1 MDMSEKTVITFGTFD
16 IFHVGHLRL
25 LERARALGTCLIV
38 GVSTDKLNFDK
49 KGRNPV
55 YSEGERKEIIQ
66 SLKCVDSVFDEESLE
81 KKGEYLKQHR
91 ADILVMGDDW
101 EGKFDIYRDLCEVIY
116 FQRTPAVS
124 TTEVIEKI
132 RI

>member
-1 MDMSEKTVITFGTFD
+1 MKNKTVITFGTFD

-25 LERARALGTCLIV
+25 LEKARAMGTHLIV

-55 YSEGERKEIIQ
+55 YCENERKEIIL
-66 SLKCVDSVFDEESLE
+66 SLKCVHTVFDEESLE
-81 KKGEYLKQHR
+81 EKGDYLKQYN

-101 EGKFDIYRDLCEVIY
+101 EGKFDMYREICEVVY
-116 FQRTPAVS
+116 FQRTPA
-124 TTEVIEKI
+124 I
-132 RI
+132 

>member
-1 MDMSEKTVITFGTFD
+1 MSKKTVVTFGTFD

-25 LERARALGTCLIV
+25 LERARSLGTHLVV

-66 SLKCVDSVFDEESLE
+66 SLKCVDSVFNEESLE
-81 KKGEYLKQHR
+81 KKGEYLKQYK

-101 EGKFDIYRDLCEVIY
+101 EGKFDIYRELCEEIY
-116 FQRTPAVS
+116 FQGTPCVS
-124 TTEVIEKI
+124 TTEGIDNI
-132 RI
+132 R

>member
-1 MDMSEKTVITFGTFD
+1 MKDKTVVTFGTFD

-25 LERARALGTCLIV
+25 LEKARALGTHLIV

-55 YSEGERKEIIQ
+55 YSEHERKEIIL
-66 SLKCVDSVFDEESLE
+66 SLKCVDLVFDEESLE
-81 KKGEYLKQHR
+81 QKGEYLQKYN

-101 EGKFDIYRDLCEVIY
+101 EGKFDVYSEICEVVY
-116 FQRTPAVS
+116 FQRTPAIS

-132 RI
+132 RT

>member
-1 MDMSEKTVITFGTFD
+1 MKNKTVVTFGTFD

-25 LERARALGTCLIV
+25 LEKARAMGTHLIV

-55 YSEGERKEIIQ
+55 YSEDERKEIIF

-81 KKGEYLKQHR
+81 QKGEYLER
-91 ADILVMGDDW
+91 YNADILVMGDDW
-101 EGKFDIYRDLCEVIY
+101 EGKFDVFSEICEVVY
-116 FQRTPAVS
+116 FQRTPAIS

>member
-1 MDMSEKTVITFGTFD
+1 MKNKIIVTFGTFD

-25 LERARALGTCLIV
+25 LEKARAMGTHLIV

-49 KGRNPV
+49 KGRDPV
-55 YSEGERKEIIQ
+55 YSEDERKEIIL
-66 SLKCVDSVFDEESLE
+66 SLKCVDTVFDEESLE
-81 KKGEYLKQHR
+81 QKGEYLEKYN

-101 EGKFDIYRDLCEVIY
+101 EGKFDVYSEICEVVY
-116 FQRTPAVS
+116 FQRTPAIS

-132 RI
+132 RT

>member
-1 MDMSEKTVITFGTFD
+1 MKDKTVVTFGTFD

-25 LERARALGTCLIV
+25 LEKARALGTHLIV

-55 YSEGERKEIIQ
+55 YSEHERKEIIL
-66 SLKCVDSVFDEESLE
+66 SLKCVDLVFDEESLE
-81 KKGEYLKQHR
+81 QKGEYLQKYN

-101 EGKFDIYRDLCEVIY
+101 EGKFDVYREICEVVY
-116 FQRTPAVS
+116 FQRTPAIS

-132 RI
+132 RT

>member
-1 MDMSEKTVITFGTFD
+1 MKDKTVVTFGTFD

-25 LERARALGTCLIV
+25 LEKARALGTRLIV

-55 YSEGERKEIIQ
+55 YSEHERKEIIL
-66 SLKCVDSVFDEESLE
+66 SLKCVDLVFDEESLE
-81 KKGEYLKQHR
+81 QKGEYLQKYN

-101 EGKFDIYRDLCEVIY
+101 EGKFDVYREFCKVVY
-116 FQRTPAVS
+116 FQRTPAIS

-132 RI
+132 RT

>member
-1 MDMSEKTVITFGTFD
+1 MKDKTVVTFGTFD

-25 LERARALGTCLIV
+25 LEKARAMGSHLIV

-55 YSEGERKEIIQ
+55 YSEGERKEIIL
-66 SLKCVDSVFDEESLE
+66 SLRCVDHVFDEESLE
-81 KKGEYLKQHR
+81 QKGEYLEKYN

-101 EGKFDIYRDLCEVIY
+101 EGKFDVYREICEVVY
-116 FQRTPAVS
+116 FQRTPAIS

-132 RI
+132 RT